1 MSTAFT
7 DTFLK
12 NLATPGRYSDRDT
25 RGLSIQIKE
34 KGGKYW
40 TFRYLKGGTRRDV
53 SLGAYP
59 VVTLKEARRR
69 ATQLR
74 SQLYDGRSPEPNWR
88 VKESLSNPIE
98 TEHQKPTCFSQFA
111 VECIEAKRSEWRNKK
126 HGDQWLSTL
135 QRYAFPIIGDKS
147 LDEIELE
154 DVIEILSPIWTT
166 KTETASRLRGRLEW
180 IFAAA
185 ITRRLRKSSNP
196 AAWRG
201 LLATVLPKP
210 NKVKLEKHHAAL
222 PFQEIPTF
230 IKTLHSLTCTSAS
243 ALEFLILNASRTGE
257 VIGAL
262 RSEIDEDNVWT
273 IPGSRMKAGKPHR
286 IALTQRSQD
295 ILAIARSEDPGSEYL
310 FSREGR
316 NLSNMAMLALMRRLG
331 SSLTV
336 HGFRSALRD
345 WVSEE
350 TEHRSEVA
358 EMALA
363 HAIPSKTEAA
373 YRRGDLLEPRRAL
386 MTDWEDYCLSLT
398 EQDQKAKGCYGR
410 EYKH

>member
-1 MSTAFT
+1 MPTAFT
-7 DTFLK
+7 DNFLK

-34 KGGKYW
+34 QAGKYW
-40 TFRYLKGGTRRDV
+40 TFRYLKDGTRRDL

-59 VVTLKEARRR
+59 AVTLKEARRR

-74 SQLYDGRSPEPNWR
+74 SQLYDGRSPEPNWK
-88 VKESLSNPIE
+88 VKENLLSPIE
-98 TEHQKPTCFSQFA
+98 TERQKPVLFSQFA
-111 VECIEAKRSEWRNKK
+111 VDCVEAKRSEWRNKK
-126 HGDQWLSTL
+126 HGEQWLSTL
-135 QRYAFPIIGDKS
+135 QTYAFPVIGDKG

-154 DVIEILSPIWTT
+154 DILEILSPIWAS

-210 NKVKLEKHHAAL
+210 NKVKQGKHHAAL
-222 PFQEIPTF
+222 PFREVPSF
-230 IKTLHSLTCTSAS
+230 IKRLQDLTCTSAL

-262 RSEIDEDNVWT
+262 RSEVGENSIWT

-295 ILAIARSEDPGSEYL
+295 ILAIAAAEEPGSNYL

-316 NLSNMAMLALMRRLG
+316 PLSNMAMLALMRRLNIPFC
-331 SSLTV
+331 V
-336 HGFRSALRD
+336 HGFRSSFRD
-345 WVSEE
+345 FVSEM

-373 YRRGDLLEPRRAL
+373 YRRGDLLEPRRTL
-386 MTDWEDYCLSLT
+386 MKDWENYCLS
-398 EQDQKAKGCYGR
+398 QVD
-410 EYKH
+410 HSD

>member
-1 MSTAFT
+1 MNTAFT
-7 DTFLK
+7 DSFLK
-12 NLATPGRYSDRDT
+12 NQVTPGRYSDRDI

-34 KGGKYW
+34 QGGKYW
-40 TFRYLKGGTRRDV
+40 TFRYLKDGTRRDI

-59 VVTLKEARRR
+59 AVTLKEARRR

-74 SQLYDGRSPEPNWR
+74 SQLYDGRSPEPKWKA
-88 VKESLSNPIE
+88 KESSSSPIE
-98 TEHQKPTCFSQFA
+98 TERAKPLSFSQFA
-111 VECIEAKRSEWRNKK
+111 VDCVEAKRSEWRNKK

-135 QRYAFPIIGDKS
+135 QTYAFPIIGDKG
-147 LDEIELE
+147 LDEVELE
-154 DVIEILSPIWTT
+154 DVLEILSPIWTT

-210 NKVKLEKHHAAL
+210 NKVKPEKHHAAL

-230 IKTLHSLTCTSAS
+230 IKTLHSLSCTSAL
-243 ALEFLILNASRTGE
+243 ALEFLILNANRTGE
-257 VIGAL
+257 VTGAL
-262 RSEIDEDNVWT
+262 RSEVGEDGIWT
-273 IPGSRMKAGKPHR
+273 IPGSRMKAGKSHR
-286 IALTQRSQD
+286 IALSKRSKE
-295 ILAIARSEDPGSEYL
+295 IVLIAASENHGSDYL

-316 NLSNMAMLALMRRLG
+316 PLSNMAMLALMRRLG
-331 SSLTV
+331 VNCTV
-336 HGFRSALRD
+336 HGFRSSIRD
-345 WVSEE
+345 WISEM

-363 HAIPSKTEAA
+363 HSIPSKTEAA
-373 YRRGDLLEPRRAL
+373 YRRGDLLEPRRSL
-386 MTDWEDYCLSLT
+386 MKDWEDYCLSQCNPST
-398 EQDQKAKGCYGR
+398 HSMGEK
-410 EYKH
+410 

>member
-1 MSTAFT
+1 MNTAFT

-12 NLATPGRYSDRDT
+12 NLAIPGRYSDRDT
-25 RGLSIQIKE
+25 RGLSIQIK
-34 KGGKYW
+34 KQGGKYW

-59 VVTLKEARRR
+59 SVTLREARRR

-74 SQLYDGRSPEPNWR
+74 SQLFEGLSPEPSWK
-88 VKESLSNPIE
+88 VME
-98 TEHQKPTCFSQFA
+98 KPEAAVRIAVENGVYFSQFA
-111 VECIEAKRSEWRNKK
+111 IDCIEAKRSEWRNKK
-126 HGDQWLSTL
+126 HADQWLSTL
-135 QRYAFPIIGDKS
+135 KTYAFPILGHKN
-147 LDEIELE
+147 LEEIDLE
-154 DVIEILSPIWTT
+154 DVLKVLSPIWTT

-185 ITRRLRKSSNP
+185 ITRKLRRAENP

-210 NKVKLEKHHAAL
+210 NKVKSGKHHAAL
-222 PFQEIPTF
+222 PLQEVPSF
-230 IKTLHSLTCTSAS
+230 IKALQDLDCVSAL
-243 ALEFLILNASRTGE
+243 ALEFLILNANRTGE

-262 RSEIDEDNVWT
+262 RSELNSGDLWI

-286 IALTQRSQD
+286 VPLTQRSRD
-295 ILAIARSEDPGSEYL
+295 ILTIAASKDPGSDYL

-316 NLSNMAMLALMRRLG
+316 PLSNMAMLALMRRLG
-331 SSLTV
+331 SNLTV
-336 HGFRSALRD
+336 HGFRSTFRD
-345 WVSEE
+345 WVGEM

-363 HAIPSKTEAA
+363 HSIQNKTEAA

-386 MTDWEDYCLSLT
+386 MADWGSFCLGLT
-398 EQDQKAKGCYGR
+398 NQDQQAR
-410 EYKH
+410 

>member
-1 MSTAFT
+1 MNTAFT
-7 DTFLK
+7 DSFLK
-12 NLATPGRYSDRDT
+12 NQVTPGRYSDRDT
-25 RGLSIQIKE
+25 RGLSIQIKGQ
-34 KGGKYW
+34 GGKYW
-40 TFRYLKGGTRRDV
+40 TFRYLKDGARRDI

-59 VVTLKEARRR
+59 AVTLKEARRR
-69 ATQLR
+69 ALQLR
-74 SQLYDGRSPEPNWR
+74 SQLYDGKSPEPKWKA
-88 VKESLSNPIE
+88 KEISSGSIE
-98 TEHQKPTCFSQFA
+98 TERAKPISFSQFA
-111 VECIEAKRSEWRNKK
+111 VDCVEAKRSEWRNKK

-135 QRYAFPIIGDKS
+135 QTYAFPIIGDKG

-154 DVIEILSPIWTT
+154 DVLEILSPIWTT

-210 NKVKLEKHHAAL
+210 NKVKPEKHHAAL

-230 IKTLHSLTCTSAS
+230 IRTLHSLTCTSAL
-243 ALEFLILNASRTGE
+243 ALEFLILNANRTGE

-262 RSEIDEDNVWT
+262 RSEVSEDGIWT

-286 IALTQRSQD
+286 VPLSKRSQD
-295 ILAIARSEDPGSEYL
+295 IVLIAASEDLSSDYL

-316 NLSNMAMLALMRRLG
+316 PLSNMAMLSLMRRLG
-331 SSLTV
+331 MSFSV
-336 HGFRSALRD
+336 HGFRSSFRD
-345 WVSEE
+345 YVSEM

-363 HAIPSKTEAA
+363 HSIPSKTEAA

-386 MTDWEDYCLSLT
+386 MTDWEEYCLSRGNPT
-398 EQDQKAKGCYGR
+398 DHSMGEK
-410 EYKH
+410 

>member
-1 MSTAFT
+1 MNTAFT
-7 DTFLK
+7 DSFLK
-12 NLATPGRYSDRDT
+12 NQVTPGRYSDRDT

-34 KGGKYW
+34 QGGKYW
-40 TFRYLKGGTRRDV
+40 TFRYLKDGARRDI

-59 VVTLKEARRR
+59 AVTLKEARRR

-74 SQLYDGRSPEPNWR
+74 SQLYEGKSPEPKWKA
-88 VKESLSNPIE
+88 KEISSGSIE
-98 TEHQKPTCFSQFA
+98 TERAKPISFSQFA
-111 VECIEAKRSEWRNKK
+111 VDCVEAKRSEWRNKK

-135 QRYAFPIIGDKS
+135 QTYAFPIIGDKG

-154 DVIEILSPIWTT
+154 DVLEILSPIWTT

-210 NKVKLEKHHAAL
+210 NKVKPEKHHAAL

-230 IKTLHSLTCTSAS
+230 IKTLHSLTCTSAL
-243 ALEFLILNASRTGE
+243 ALEFLILNANRTGE

-262 RSEIDEDNVWT
+262 RSEVSEDGIWT

-286 IALTQRSQD
+286 VPLSKRSLDIVLIAT
-295 ILAIARSEDPGSEYL
+295 SEDPSSDYL

-316 NLSNMAMLALMRRLG
+316 PLSNMAMLSLMRRLG
-331 SSLTV
+331 MSFSV
-336 HGFRSALRD
+336 HGFRSSFRD
-345 WVSEE
+345 YVSEM

-363 HAIPSKTEAA
+363 HSIPSKTEAA

-386 MTDWEDYCLSLT
+386 MTDWEEYCLSQSNPT
-398 EQDQKAKGCYGR
+398 DHSMGEK
-410 EYKH
+410 

>member
-1 MSTAFT
+1 MNTAFT

-12 NLATPGRYSDRDT
+12 NLAIPGRYSDRDT
-25 RGLSIQIKE
+25 RGLSIQIK
-34 KGGKYW
+34 KQGGKYW

-59 VVTLKEARRR
+59 SVTLREARRR

-74 SQLYDGRSPEPNWR
+74 SQLFEGLSPEPSWK
-88 VKESLSNPIE
+88 VME
-98 TEHQKPTCFSQFA
+98 KPEAAVRIAVENGVYFSQFA
-111 VECIEAKRSEWRNKK
+111 IDCIEAKRSEWRNKK
-126 HGDQWLSTL
+126 HADQWLSTL
-135 QRYAFPIIGDKS
+135 KTYAFPILGHKN
-147 LDEIELE
+147 LEEIDLE
-154 DVIEILSPIWTT
+154 DVLKILSPIWTT

-185 ITRRLRKSSNP
+185 ITRKLRRAENP

-210 NKVKLEKHHAAL
+210 NKVKSGKHHAAL
-222 PFQEIPTF
+222 PLQEVPSF
-230 IKTLHSLTCTSAS
+230 IKALQDLDCVSAL
-243 ALEFLILNASRTGE
+243 ALEFLILNANRTGE

-262 RSEIDEDNVWT
+262 RSELNSGDLWI

-286 IALTQRSQD
+286 VPLTQRSRD
-295 ILAIARSEDPGSEYL
+295 ILTIAASKDPGSDYL

-316 NLSNMAMLALMRRLG
+316 PLSNMAMLALMRRLG
-331 SSLTV
+331 SNLTV
-336 HGFRSALRD
+336 HGFRSTFRD
-345 WVSEE
+345 WVGEM

-363 HAIPSKTEAA
+363 HSIQNKTEAA

-386 MTDWEDYCLSLT
+386 MADWGSFCLGLT
-398 EQDQKAKGCYGR
+398 NQDQQAR
-410 EYKH
+410 

>member
-1 MSTAFT
+1 MPTAFT
-7 DTFLK
+7 DNFLK

-34 KGGKYW
+34 QAGKYW
-40 TFRYLKGGTRRDV
+40 TFRYLKDGTRRDL

-59 VVTLKEARRR
+59 AVTLKEARRR

-74 SQLYDGRSPEPNWR
+74 SQLYDGRSPEPNWK
-88 VKESLSNPIE
+88 VKENLLSPIE
-98 TEHQKPTCFSQFA
+98 TERQKPVLFSQFA
-111 VECIEAKRSEWRNKK
+111 VDCVEAKRSEWRNKK
-126 HGDQWLSTL
+126 HGEQWLSTL
-135 QRYAFPIIGDKS
+135 KTYAFPVIGDKG

-154 DVIEILSPIWTT
+154 DILEILSPIWAS

-210 NKVKLEKHHAAL
+210 NKVKQGKHHAAL
-222 PFQEIPTF
+222 PFREVPSF
-230 IKTLHSLTCTSAS
+230 IKRLQDLTCTSAL

-262 RSEIDEDNVWT
+262 RSEVGEKSIWT

-295 ILAIARSEDPGSEYL
+295 ILAIAAAEEPGSNYL

-316 NLSNMAMLALMRRLG
+316 PLSNMAMLALMRRLNIPFC
-331 SSLTV
+331 V
-336 HGFRSALRD
+336 HGFRSSFRD
-345 WVSEE
+345 FVSEM

-373 YRRGDLLEPRRAL
+373 YRRGDLLEPRRTL
-386 MTDWEDYCLSLT
+386 MKDWENYCLS
-398 EQDQKAKGCYGR
+398 QVD
-410 EYKH
+410 HSD

>member
-1 MSTAFT
+1 MPTAFT
-7 DTFLK
+7 DNFLK

-34 KGGKYW
+34 QAGKYW
-40 TFRYLKGGTRRDV
+40 TFRYLKDGTRRDL

-59 VVTLKEARRR
+59 AVTLKEARRR

-74 SQLYDGRSPEPNWR
+74 SQLYDGRSPEPNWK
-88 VKESLSNPIE
+88 VKENLLSPIE
-98 TEHQKPTCFSQFA
+98 TERQKPVLFSQFA
-111 VECIEAKRSEWRNKK
+111 VDCVEAKRSEWRNKK
-126 HGDQWLSTL
+126 HGEQWLSTL
-135 QRYAFPIIGDKS
+135 QTYAFPVIGDKG
-147 LDEIELE
+147 LDDIELE
-154 DVIEILSPIWTT
+154 DILEILSPIWTT

-185 ITRRLRKSSNP
+185 ITRRLRKTSNP

-210 NKVKLEKHHAAL
+210 NKVKQGKHHAAL
-222 PFQEIPTF
+222 PFREIPSF
-230 IKTLHSLTCTSAS
+230 IKTLQGLTCTSAL

-262 RSEIDEDNVWT
+262 RTEVNESSIWT

-286 IALTQRSQD
+286 IALTPRSQD
-295 ILAIARSEDPGSEYL
+295 ILAVARSEDPGSEYL
-310 FSREGR
+310 FSKEGR
-316 NLSNMAMLALMRRLG
+316 PLSNMALLALMRRLNIPFC
-331 SSLTV
+331 V
-336 HGFRSALRD
+336 HGFRSSFRD
-345 WVSEE
+345 FVSEM

-386 MTDWEDYCLSLT
+386 MTDWENHCLSRVNLA
-398 EQDQKAKGCYGR
+398 EQVRG
-410 EYKH
+410 

>member
-1 MSTAFT
+1 MPTAFT
-7 DTFLK
+7 DNFLK

-34 KGGKYW
+34 QAGKYW
-40 TFRYLKGGTRRDV
+40 TFRYLKDGTRRDL

-59 VVTLKEARRR
+59 AVTLKEARRR

-74 SQLYDGRSPEPNWR
+74 SQLYDGRSPEPNWK
-88 VKESLSNPIE
+88 VKENLLSPIE
-98 TEHQKPTCFSQFA
+98 TERQKPVLFSQFA
-111 VECIEAKRSEWRNKK
+111 VDCVEAKRSEWRNKK
-126 HGDQWLSTL
+126 HGEQWLSTL
-135 QRYAFPIIGDKS
+135 QTYAFPIIGDKS
-147 LDEIELE
+147 LDEVELE
-154 DVIEILSPIWTT
+154 DILEILSPIWAS

-185 ITRRLRKSSNP
+185 ITRRLRKTSNP

-210 NKVKLEKHHAAL
+210 NKVKQGKHHAAL
-222 PFQEIPTF
+222 PFREIPSF
-230 IKTLHSLTCTSAS
+230 IKTLQGLTCTSAL

-262 RSEIDEDNVWT
+262 RTEVNESSIWT

-286 IALTQRSQD
+286 IALTPRSQD
-295 ILAIARSEDPGSEYL
+295 ILAVARSEDPGSEYL
-310 FSREGR
+310 FSKEGR
-316 NLSNMAMLALMRRLG
+316 PLSNMALLALMRRLNIPFC
-331 SSLTV
+331 V
-336 HGFRSALRD
+336 HGFRSSFRD
-345 WVSEE
+345 FVSEM

-386 MTDWEDYCLSLT
+386 MTDWENHCLSRVNLA
-398 EQDQKAKGCYGR
+398 EQVRG
-410 EYKH
+410 